1 MIVKSIV
8 LAIVLT
14 TIFYLS
20 FRAIIEFW
28 ISRPEKAKDCKLP
41 ESRSMAESL
50 SEEEKTLLNPP
61 KLKHLSEEQIREIH
75 SRGMITA
82 EEKVR
87 DWESFDLCAP
97 GDAIGSAKNRCKK
110 FKHHCHECLIDY
122 ASEKDEY
129 HPLELSVCNI
139 YDDKQNN

>member
-87 DWESFDLCAP
+87 EWESFDLCAP

-110 FKHHCHECLIDY
+110 FHHNCHECLVDY
-122 ASEKDEY
+122 ASGSDEH
-129 HPLELSVCNI
+129 HPIELSICNL
-139 YDDKQNN
+139 YNDN